1 MEKRNYFI
9 FTGGPGSGK
18 TTVVELL
25 RIRGFSTV
33 EESGRKIIKQQVLSN
48 ENAVPWLDRQKYA
61 SMMEKDSVIS
71 YLSHKEDDG
80 IFIFDRGIPDT
91 LGYSLLENL
100 IISESLLKSCREYRY
115 SPYVFLFPFWEEIY
129 MNDEEREQD
138 REKAE
143 KTSKIMKKV
152 YTSLGYEIIKVPFLS
167 SNARADWVEERIKK
181 VFSLV

>member
-9 FTGGPGSGK
+9 FTGGPGAGK
-18 TTVVELL
+18 TTVVEHL

-61 SMMEKDSVIS
+61 SLMEKDSVIS
-71 YLSHKEDDG
+71 YLSHKKDDG

-115 SPYVFLFPFWEEIY
+115 NPYVFLFPFWDGMMRSENRIG
-129 MNDEEREQD
+129 
-138 REKAE
+138 
-143 KTSKIMKKV
+143 KKRRKPRR
-152 YTSLGYEIIKVPFLS
+152 L
-167 SNARADWVEERIKK
+167 
-181 VFSLV
+181 